1 MKGLCV
7 MIVEASSDDIIKW
20 SVNPK
25 NTSGKPTQN
34 TLVLQNLTAQSADV
48 HVSFRHISLQFL
60 TPWCILEMVKETVSN
75 NSIFNTLL
83 NKVLYLVKRIYT
95 TCRSVIFYTHKSLNS
110 VSWLT
115 THPVF
120 YQKFYRIKII
130 ILHKEKFLTCSL
142 LIKFTDNRKISADNG
157 QLSVH
162 NFVIQPPNQVNLIPV

>member
-7 MIVEASSDDIIKW
+7 MIAEASSDDIIKW

-60 TPWCILEMVKETVSN
+60 TPWCILEILEMVKETVSN

-83 NKVLYLVKRIYT
+83 NKILYLVKRIHT
-95 TCRSVIFYTHKSLNS
+95 TCRSVIFYTSL
-110 VSWLT
+110 W
-115 THPVF
+115 
-120 YQKFYRIKII
+120 
-130 ILHKEKFLTCSL
+130 
-142 LIKFTDNRKISADNG
+142 
-157 QLSVH
+157 
-162 NFVIQPPNQVNLIPV
+162 IQSHD